1 MADDE
6 VISAIGPYF
15 GKKLDLELIYG
26 KKSQCSKEAALD
38 SSTVSTTYP
47 LDLRLMKEDT
57 HNIWLAPV
65 VGYVFEVIRWE
76 YNLIY
81 SVMATSDHA
90 TVILE

>member
-1 MADDE
+1 MTTTPPLFS
-6 VISAIGPYF
+6 SAHASGWSSIR
-15 GKKLDLELIYG
+15 KMDLELIYG
-26 KKSQCSKEAALD
+26 KKWQCSKEAALD

-81 SVMATSDHA
+81 SVM
-90 TVILE
+90 VQ